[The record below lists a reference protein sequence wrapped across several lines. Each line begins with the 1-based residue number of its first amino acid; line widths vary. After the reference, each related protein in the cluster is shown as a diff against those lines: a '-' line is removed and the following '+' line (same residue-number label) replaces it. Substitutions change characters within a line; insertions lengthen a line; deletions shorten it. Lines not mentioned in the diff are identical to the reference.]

1 MIDCLRV
8 DSFPAYGPSGSKFEG
23 FMWASFCSCSLA
35 KIASAWS
42 EGSEPGKVLPRKV
55 SSVCELSG
63 NALNT
68 ASWYLARQ
76 GSRVAL
82 SGVPLLPAFANLFY
96 IPFYFDASWESSV
109 DFRGGGEPSSVQ
121 GLLSDESK
129 NLTKLISNVS
139 FLAYA
144 IFETMDTIAGV
155 TLGVSTKYLLIAFK
169 ITSVV
174 LATDVMVAFSK
185 SSLK

>member
-1 MIDCLRV
+1 MDCLRV

-23 FMWASFCSCSLA
+23 LMWASFCSCSLA

-68 ASWYLARQ
+68 VSWYLARQ
-76 GSRVAL
+76 GSRVVMCGA
-82 SGVPLLPAFANLFY
+82 PLLPALANLCY
-96 IPFYFDASWESSV
+96 IPYYFDASWEASV
-109 DFRGGGEPSSVQ
+109 DFWSGREASSVQ
-121 GLLSDESK
+121 GLLSEERK

-144 IFETMDTIAGV
+144 VFETIDTVAG
-155 TLGVSTKYLLIAFK
+155 LAFGASTKHLLIVFK

-174 LATDVMVAFSK
+174 LATDVMAAFMK
-185 SSLK
+185 SSLE